1 MALLEGACS
10 SLSGTCIKVA
20 KVAVNPKTN
29 MKRKFSFYKG
39 PVQLPTRKKVNTMA
53 ANPQSIPEGWDKDT
67 PTTESQH
74 SGELP
79 YFRSVDEVSDF
90 LAEGTAQD
98 AAQDVPRSA
107 TGVVNEAGEIV
118 DDSGNTV
125 GKLAESQD
133 PKELVGNTVNETGDV
148 VSSAGDV
155 LGKASLDNVT
165 GGDYTTEAQDDQQEG
180 QQKQGWFGK
189 AAKGVS
195 STLGSFGGRSN
206 AGSQKAESN
215 AGVEDTPGTDDVQ
228 GAADQA
234 KSGAEETADDAQK
247 QGEEAT
253 EEAKDKAEDTTDEAK
268 AGAEGTADDAQKQA
282 DETTEGAKDGAEE
295 TAEDVQKQGE
305 ETAEDAQNKGE
316 EVGEDAQKQGE
327 EATDEAKA
335 QCQDAQKQGEEAT
348 DEAKA
353 QCQDAQKQGEDVAEE
368 GQDKAEDA
376 TDQAKDKAED
386 ATDEAKDK
394 TDEGGIALEDKEGEQ
409 AEGEDAEKKEG
420 EEGEEGEQVDYTVL
434 ENGTVNKA
442 GNIVSEAGKVVGRL
456 VEGDAKQLQGKKVD
470 KDGNVWNE
478 SGKIVGKGE
487 PLSESERGS
496 SKDYAPFE
504 NFPDAVVE
512 GDGSVTSD
520 GKRVGTVVEGDAK
533 RLKGS
538 KVDEDGDILDRNGNV
553 VGKAEAWD
561 EPEEVQEEEP
571 DRSIL
576 AGKRVNKAGNVVDQ
590 NGAIF
595 GKVVEG
601 NVSSMNGRMCDK
613 NGNIMSESGDVL
625 GKAEVVPEGEREGSK
640 EGPFADLEGLTV
652 AKDGKVVTASGDV
665 VGRLTSGDPKTLFGR
680 SVDQDGDVVD
690 KNGNV
695 LAKAERWEEP
705 EEEKKQG
712 PMAGRKVNRE
722 GNVVDE
728 DGNIIGKL
736 TSGDITTC
744 AGKEIDDDGDVINSK
759 GNTVG
764 HVALLEDIPPEPEP
778 EETEEQKKEREQAE
792 NDKKLAAQLGYSIE
806 QSLDKIKPILK
817 MITNKIDNA
826 ERQPKEELD
835 EEQLVKEVKPLIE
848 EGGKILTETNG
859 IIRGMDPDGRIQRNA
874 KHKSSTKEASPEE
887 HHLAEQLKEV
897 SHIDALEV
905 NSQANLTSSPVVSL
919 KLSTTPSARS
929 RVCLTPRRSSTLSGV
944 FSWSLWDRS
953 LLPSV
958 SCLTVFSALS
968 ADC

>member
-1 MALLEGACS
+1 MA
-10 SLSGTCIKVA
+10 T
-20 KVAVNPKTN
+20 
-29 MKRKFSFYKG
+29 
-39 PVQLPTRKKVNTMA
+39 
-53 ANPQSIPEGWDKDT
+53 NPQSVPEGWDKDT
-67 PTTESQH
+67 LTTKSQH

-79 YFRSVDEVSDF
+79 YFYSFDEFSNF
-90 LAEGTAQD
+90 LAEGTTQD

-107 TGVVNEAGEIV
+107 TGVVNEGGEIV
-118 DDSGNTV
+118 DDSSNAV
-125 GKLAESQD
+125 GELAKSQD
-133 PKELVGNTVNETGDV
+133 PKVLVGNIVNKTDEV

-165 GGDYTTEAQDDQQEG
+165 GGDYTTEAQGDQEG

-189 AAKGVS
+189 AAKSIS

-206 AGSQKAESN
+206 TGSQKAEST
-215 AGVEDTPGTDDVQ
+215 ACVEDTPRTDVVQ

-234 KSGAEETADDAQK
+234 KSGAEQTTDDAQM
-247 QGEEAT
+247 QGGEVTDEVQDKADDT
-253 EEAKDKAEDTTDEAK
+253 TGGAKAGAEDTTDKAK
-268 AGAEGTADDAQKQA
+268 ADADGTADDAQEKA
-282 DETTEGAKDGAEE
+282 DGTREGIKDA
-295 TAEDVQKQGE
+295 
-305 ETAEDAQNKGE
+305 AQE
-316 EVGEDAQKQGE
+316 IAVDAQKRGE
-327 EATDEAKA
+327 EAMDETKA
-335 QCQDAQKQGEEAT
+335 QCQDAE
-348 DEAKA
+348 
-353 QCQDAQKQGEDVAEE
+353 KQGEDASEE
-368 GQDKAEDA
+368 G
-376 TDQAKDKAED
+376 KDKAED
-386 ATDEAKDK
+386 ASYEAKEKAEED
-394 TDEGGIALEDKEGEQ
+394 GIALEDKEGEQ
-409 AEGEDAEKKEG
+409 AKGEDAEKK
-420 EEGEEGEQVDYTVL
+420 EGEQVDYTVL

-442 GNIVSEAGKVVGRL
+442 GNIVSEVGKVVGRL
-456 VEGDAKQLQGKKVD
+456 VEGDAKQVQSKKVD

-478 SGKIVGKGE
+478 SGKIVGKAE

-504 NFPDAVVE
+504 NFPNATVE
-512 GDGSVTSD
+512 GDGSVTCD
-520 GKRVGTVVEGDAK
+520 GKRVGTVVEGDVK

-561 EPEEVQEEEP
+561 EPEEVQEEDP

-576 AGKRVNKAGNVVDQ
+576 TGKRVNKAGNVVDQ
-590 NGAIF
+590 NGVIF

-613 NGNIMSESGDVL
+613 NGNVMSESGDVL

-640 EGPFADLEGLTV
+640 EGPFADLEGMTV
-652 AKDGKVVTASGDV
+652 AKDGKVVTSSGDV
-665 VGRLTSGDPKTLFGR
+665 VGRLTSGDPKSLFGR

-792 NDKKLAAQLGYSIE
+792 NDKKLAAQLGYSIG

-817 MITNKIDNA
+817 MITDKINSA
-826 ERQPKEELD
+826 ERKPKEELD

-848 EGGKILTETNG
+848 EGGNILTETNG

-874 KHKSSTKEASPEE
+874 KHKCSTKEASPEE
-887 HHLAEQLKEV
+887 HHLAEMLKEV
-897 SHIDALEV
+897 RYCHILWLD
-905 NSQANLTSSPVVSL
+905 SQANHTSSPAASPRL
-919 KLSTTPSARS
+919 LITLSARL
-929 RVCLTPRRSSTLSGV
+929 RVCPAPRRSSTLSGAS
-944 FSWSLWDRS
+944 SWSPWDRS
-953 LLPSV
+953 SLQSA
-958 SCLTVFSALS
+958 SYLTVFSVLS
-968 ADC
+968 AGC

>member
-1 MALLEGACS
+1 MGDVTLALLEGACS
-10 SLSGTCIKVA
+10 RLSGRCIKVA

-165 GGDYTTEAQDDQQEG
+165 GGDYTTEAQDDQEG

-215 AGVEDTPGTDDVQ
+215 AGVEDTPGTDNVQ

-247 QGEEAT
+247 QGDEAT
-253 EEAKDKAEDTTDEAK
+253 DEAKDKADDTTDEAK
-268 AGAEGTADDAQKQA
+268 AGAEETADDAQKKADETTDEAKAGAEETADDAQQKA

-295 TAEDVQKQGE
+295 TAED
-305 ETAEDAQNKGE
+305 AQNKGE
-316 EVGEDAQKQGE
+316 ETGEDAQKQGE

-335 QCQDAQKQGEEAT
+335 QCQDAQQ
-348 DEAKA
+348 
-353 QCQDAQKQGEDVAEE
+353 QGEDAAAE
-368 GQDKAEDA
+368 GQE
-376 TDQAKDKAED
+376 KAED

-394 TDEGGIALEDKEGEQ
+394 TEEGGIALEDKEGEQ

-504 NFPDAVVE
+504 NFPDAIVE
-512 GDGSVTSD
+512 ADGSVTYD
-520 GKRVGTVVEGDAK
+520 GKRVGTVVDGDAK

-764 HVALLEDIPPEPEP
+764 HVALLEDIPAEPEP

-792 NDKKLAAQLGYSIE
+792 SDKKLAAQLGYSIE
-806 QSLDKIKPILK
+806 QSLDKIKPIMK
-817 MITNKIDNA
+817 MITDKIDSA
-826 ERQPKEELD
+826 ERKPKEELD

-897 SHIDALEV
+897 RYIDTFGLIHK
-905 NSQANLTSSPVVSL
+905 LT
-919 KLSTTPSARS
+919 
-929 RVCLTPRRSSTLSGV
+929 
-944 FSWSLWDRS
+944 
-953 LLPSV
+953 LPAHWR
-958 SCLTVFSALS
+958 CY
-968 ADC
+968 